1 MQSWHNLKPNKMKQ
15 TILITAYA
23 VNPFKGSEDGTGWNI
38 SKEIA
43 KDYRVIVITRKNNRP
58 EIERYL
64 QENKDPIHDNM
75 KFAYHDLPYWAMF
88 WKKKIGPRGYVLY
101 FYLWQLLMPLFILK
115 NKLTFDLCHVL
126 NFHSDSHP
134 HFLWVFGKPV
144 VWGPIGHHPKM
155 PEEYLKQYG
164 REVIS
169 TDRKY
174 ALVKWMM
181 RNLDPFFYLAKWK
194 TDKIIGINSSV
205 KEVLRIK
212 RSKMAIIPAVA
223 TNSPNLNKKDNAV
236 FNVLSVGRFTAMK
249 GFDVTILAFS
259 NFVKSLPILSQDKV
273 RLTLVGTGECEMFLK
288 TLIKAEKMDDLVDI
302 VSWVAK
308 SEMEMI
314 YNNAD
319 VFLFPSHEG
328 AGMVVPEAMSYGLPV
343 ICFDNV
349 GPGELLKDAGIK
361 IPYTNYSNSVH
372 QIANELIKLFFNLE
386 KRKMLSQR
394 AINTYQLNYTWETK
408 GEKIKSIITQLL
420 GKKTTI
426 AVFHPSAEL
435 YGADRILVNA
445 LKAIPAE
452 VYKKV
457 YLFRDGPLRELIA
470 ANVENV
476 TVIIRPDMP
485 VIYRKIFTPLG
496 IVKYIKEWSMFLFF
510 LRKENQQHRFAS
522 AYVNTLSC
530 SFLLPLL
537 WVLRIKRFVHV
548 HEIIDSPKIIGAIT
562 AWISQ
567 LFANKIVCVS
577 NAVLL
582 GLKRYVKQ
590 IERKGLVIHNGINAI
605 AVNPKRKSD
614 TINFYLFGRIKPE
627 KGQWFLLESLATIPK
642 EKLVNTKFIL
652 MGGVIDGQE
661 DVLKGLQE
669 RIIAYGLEKHIL
681 IKDFASNIEVAM
693 EDADV
698 CLIPSLMKD
707 PFPTTVLEAMS
718 AAKPVIT
725 TNHGGAKEAVV
736 DQETG
741 LLVSP
746 NNLEE
751 LASSIVR
758 LIDQKVELTRLG
770 QNAKRRYQKRFTIKH
785 FNRNWVKFNVS
796 HQLI

>member
-1 MQSWHNLKPNKMKQ
+1 MRK

-43 KDYRVIVITRKNNRP
+43 KDYDAIIITRKNNRP

-64 QENKDPIHDNM
+64 QENDDPVHGNM
-75 KFAYHDLPYWAMF
+75 KFEYHDLPHWAMF

-101 FYLWQLLMPLFILK
+101 FYLWQLLMPFFILK
-115 NKLTFDLCHVL
+115 NNLKFDIAHAL

-144 VWGPIGHHPKM
+144 IWGPIGHHPKM
-155 PEEYLKQYG
+155 PEEYLRQYG
-164 REVIS
+164 KKVIN

-174 ALVKWMM
+174 AVVKWMM
-181 RNLDPFFYLAKWK
+181 RNLDPFFYMAKWK

-205 KEVLRIK
+205 QETLRLKSSKVEV
-212 RSKMAIIPAVA
+212 IPAVA
-223 TNSPNLNKKDNAV
+223 TDQPNLRLKNNDV

-249 GFDVTILAFS
+249 GFDITILAFS
-259 NFVKSLPILSQDKV
+259 DFVKSLPKKARNKV
-273 RLTLVGTGECEMFLK
+273 KLTLVGFGECELFLK
-288 TLIKAEKMDDLVDI
+288 NLIKEQQLDDLVNI
-302 VSWVAK
+302 VSWVEK
-308 SEMEMI
+308 SEMETI

-328 AGMVVPEAMSYGLPV
+328 AGMVVPEAMSYGLPI

-361 IPYTNYSNSVH
+361 IPYTNYTDSIRQFATALN
-372 QIANELIKLFFNLE
+372 KLYFNLAN
-386 KRKMLSQR
+386 RKALSQQ
-394 AINTYQLNYTWETK
+394 AISTYQLNYTWEIK
-408 GEKIKSIITQLL
+408 GGKVKSIIAKLI
-420 GKKTTI
+420 GERTTI

-445 LKAIPAE
+445 LKAVPINI
-452 VYKKV
+452 YKKV
-457 YLFRDGPLRELIA
+457 YLFREGPLRKLIEDS
-470 ANVENV
+470 VENAA
-476 TVIIRPDMP
+476 VIIRPDMP

-496 IVKYIKEWSMFLFF
+496 IIKFIKEWVMFLFF
-510 LRKENQQHRFAS
+510 LRKENQRHKFS
-522 AYVNTLSC
+522 SGYVNTLSC

-537 WVLRIKRFVHV
+537 WMLRIKRFVHV
-548 HEIIDSPKIIGAIT
+548 HEIIDSPRIVGSIT

-582 GLKRYVKQ
+582 GLKRYVKK
-590 IERKGLVIHNGINAI
+590 IEQKGIVIHNGINAI
-605 AVNPKRKSD
+605 SVNPKRKSD

-627 KGQWFLLESLATIPK
+627 KGQWFLVDALATIPK
-642 EKLVNTKFIL
+642 EKLVKTKFIL

-661 DVLKGLQE
+661 QVLIELQE
-669 RIIAYGLEKHIL
+669 RIVDYGLQEHVI

-693 EDADV
+693 SDADV
-698 CLIPSLMKD
+698 CLVPSLMKD

-725 TNHGGAKEAVV
+725 TNHGGAKEAVI
-736 DQETG
+736 DRETG
-741 LLVSP
+741 FLVSP
-746 NNLEE
+746 NDLEA
-751 LASSIVR
+751 LANSIVS
-758 LIDQKVELTRLG
+758 LIDRKVELPKLG
-770 QNAKRRYQKRFTIKH
+770 ENARRRYQKRFTINH
-785 FNRNWVKFNVS
+785 FNRKWVNFNIA